1 MISPAFRSFC
11 NDTKLMWD
19 KGGNCSVLTAIP
31 NQKCFVIMHNSF
43 AKFYEPEF
51 YSEIFDRI
59 KQVGGYFIHIWNKML
74 EFNNKQYKLDYDSKA
89 AYVELAKVYCPR
101 VVETRISF

>member
-1 MISPAFRSFC
+1 
-11 NDTKLMWD
+11 
-19 KGGNCSVLTAIP
+19 
-31 NQKCFVIMHNSF
+31 MHNSF
-43 AKFYEPEF
+43 TKFYEPEF